1 MNQNE
6 NKTVL
11 IMAGGTGGHVFP
23 ALALA
28 EKLQVAG
35 QRVLWLGTRKGIEAK
50 LVPNAGI
57 ALHFLSVEGV
67 RGRGV
72 LGLVK
77 APFLI
82 LLALLQS
89 MGVIRRERVDLVV
102 GFGGFASGP
111 GGLAAFLMRKPL
123 VIHEQNA
130 IAGTTNRLLMR
141 LTRHQLM
148 AFPGALPVGELVGN
162 PVRDTILA
170 LPEPRARY
178 STRSAEKARIRLL
191 ILGGSL
197 GARAINQLVPRAL
210 AELPV
215 DDRPD
220 VWHQAGKAHAE
231 ETLATYL
238 EHQVNARVDA
248 FIEDMASAYAWAD
261 VIVCRAG
268 ALTIAEL
275 TAVGVAA
282 LLIPLPTA
290 IDDHQTWNARYL
302 KDSEAAL
309 VFAQADLSE
318 EKLATLL
325 LTELR
330 DRTLLLAMAENA
342 HRLAMADASARMADY
357 CLEVLR
363 G

>member
-1 MNQNE
+1 MNE
-6 NKTVL
+6 VMNKTVL

-28 EKLQVAG
+28 EKLQVTG
-35 QRVLWLGTRKGIEAK
+35 QRVLWLGTRKGIEAR
-50 LVPNAGI
+50 LVPQSGI
-57 ALHFLSVEGV
+57 PLHYLSVEGV
-67 RGRGV
+67 RGRGI

-82 LLALLQS
+82 LLALVQA
-89 MGVIRRERVDLVV
+89 MGVVRRERVDLVV

-111 GGLAAFLMRKPL
+111 GGLAAFLLRKPL

-141 LTRHQLM
+141 LTQHRLM
-148 AFPGALPVGELVGN
+148 AFPEALPEGKLVGN
-162 PVRDTILA
+162 PVRDSIVA
-170 LPEPRARY
+170 LPEPQARY
-178 STRSAEKARIRLL
+178 ATRAAEKSRIRLL
-191 ILGGSL
+191 VLGGSL

-210 AELPV
+210 SELPV
-215 DDRPD
+215 DERPE
-220 VWHQAGKAHAE
+220 VWHQAGRDHAQ
-231 ETLATYL
+231 ETLASYL
-238 EHQVNARVDA
+238 EYQVNARVEA
-248 FIEDMASAYAWAD
+248 FIEDMAVAYAWAD

-275 TAVGVAA
+275 TAAGVAA
-282 LLIPLPTA
+282 LLIPLPNA
-290 IDDHQTWNARYL
+290 IDDHQTWNAHYL
-302 KDSEAAL
+302 QKADAAL
-309 VFAQADLSE
+309 VFAQAELSE
-318 EKLATLL
+318 ERLAALL

-330 DRTLLLAMAENA
+330 DRTRLLAMAENA
-342 HRLAMADASARMADY
+342 RKLAMPDASTSLANY